1 MIRFADSSMITTLK
15 EIWQEAFG
23 DSRAYTDFVYAN
35 LFTPDNTL
43 VWVEDNHPV
52 AMMTL
57 LPATIHTAAGLCA
70 ARYVYGVAT
79 RRTHRGQG
87 LSSALIRYANDLAD
101 QRDEAMVL
109 VPSDSGLFEFYQKN
123 GYHTAFYYKQLIIE
137 KEQID
142 KYPRQSLPLYEPDAR
157 QYETMRVACFGRHGY
172 VSWDE
177 HAIDYRLR
185 ENAFAG
191 GRCAMLTHNG
201 DEYLVLYHIGDGT
214 LFVKETTLSER
225 NILPVLSGLAAEF
238 GCDRVQARLP
248 EWFDLPLEP
257 RAFGMLYAKTPI
269 IAEHPYLNLVLD

>member
-1 MIRFADSSMITTLK
+1 MIRFADSSMTTALK

-35 LFTPDNTL
+35 LFAPDNTL
-43 VWVEDNHPV
+43 VWVADNQPV

-57 LPATIHTAAGLCA
+57 LPATIHTAAGPRA

-79 RRTHRGQG
+79 RRSHRGQG
-87 LSSALIRYANDLAD
+87 LSSALIRRANDLAD

-109 VPSDSGLFEFYQKN
+109 VPSEAGLFHFYQKN
-123 GYHTAFYYKQLIIE
+123 GYHTAFYYKQLVLE
-137 KEQID
+137 KEQLD
-142 KYPRQSLPLYEPDAR
+142 TYSHESYPTYEPDAR
-157 QYETMRVACFGRHGY
+157 QYKALRDACYGRHGY
-172 VSWDE
+172 LCWDE

-185 ENAFAG
+185 ENTFAG
-191 GRCAMLTHNG
+191 GRCAVLTHNG
-201 DEYLVLYHIGDGT
+201 DEYLVLYHIADGT

-248 EWFDLPLEP
+248 EWFNLPLEP
-257 RAFGMLYAKTPI
+257 KPFGMLYAKTPI
-269 IAEHPYLNLVLD
+269 DAAHPYLNLVLD